1 MEAHTP
7 KRYAVE
13 KFIKG
18 QGEHAHGWHVRV
30 IDEQETPVV
39 RLEAVNQDSSAADKP
54 KRLEIHTRQITLE
67 NDELDSSTRKM
78 ISRWLDSLSSG
89 EPAAP
94 ASFS

>member
-13 KFIKG
+13 NFIKG

-30 IDEQETPVV
+30 IDEQDTPLV
-39 RLEAVNQDSSAADKP
+39 RLEAVNNESNSAAAP
-54 KRLEIHTRQITLE
+54 KILEIHTRQITLAH
-67 NDELDSSTRKM
+67 DELDGSTKKL

-89 EPAAP
+89 ESG
-94 ASFS
+94 ASV

>member
-13 KFIKG
+13 NFIKA
-18 QGEHAHGWHVRV
+18 QRDHAHGWHVRV

-39 RLEAVNQDSSAADKP
+39 RLEAVNQDANATETP
-54 KRLEIHTRQITLE
+54 KTLEIHTRQITLA
-67 NDELDSSTRKM
+67 NDDLDGSTKKL

-89 EPAAP
+89 EQGAHV
-94 ASFS
+94 